1 MNWANLTERAQKAV
15 WMAQESAS
23 SLGNDFLDTDHLLI
37 GLARLE
43 EGIAYEAMVASGID
57 LHKLVDSISDQV
69 RGVKHNNFLGRND
82 EIILTPRAKKVLDL
96 AEREAINLGDGYI
109 STEHIL
115 LAIVHEG
122 GGVGMRSLEDEG
134 VDMSKLVNTV
144 LSLRGSEHSSE
155 TQHANNHQPKQRTK
169 TPTLDQYSRDLT
181 EMARQ
186 GKLDPVIGRDKE
198 TERLLQ
204 ILLRRTKN
212 NPVLIGDPGV
222 GKTAIVEGLA
232 KRIAS
237 GDVPELLKNKRVISL
252 DVPSLV
258 AGTKYRGEFEDR
270 MKKFL
275 AEMKTAGNSVILF
288 IDELHNVVGAGSAEG
303 SSIDAAN
310 ILKPA
315 LSRGELQAIGA
326 TTLGEYHKY
335 IEKDAALERRFQPIL
350 VTEPSV
356 AESIQILKGLRDK
369 YEAHHQVTI
378 TDAAIDAAVKL
389 SVKYITSRFLP
400 DKAVDLMDEASAKV
414 RLASAVP
421 SEEVRQLQEELD
433 KIEREKDEAIR
444 TQEFEKAATLRDQER
459 ALHDKMEA
467 MRGNSFTTSAAR
479 EAVVTPDDIRT
490 VVALW
495 TNIPAER
502 LAEDEREKLLHLED
516 AIKTR
521 VVGQDHAVAL
531 VAEALRR
538 SRAGLKH
545 PTKPVGSFL
554 FLGPTGVGK
563 TELARVL
570 AEELFGTES
579 SLIRLDMSEYMEK
592 FAVSRLVGAPP
603 GYVGYEEGG
612 QLTEAVRRRPFS
624 IVLFDEIEK
633 AHPDVFD
640 ILLQIMDDGRLTDST
655 GRTVDFRNAIIIMTS
670 NIGSGFNKVENLGFK
685 LPGEATQT
693 EEHAAAMMDELK
705 HSFKPE
711 FLNRVDEIVIF
722 NQLSMENIEKIVG
735 ILLSRVTKEIE
746 EEDMHL
752 QFTPEL
758 TSYLAR
764 KGYSPEYGARPL
776 LRLIQHEVENE
787 LSYRILEGEFKSGDT
802 VVVSSDGQKVVFES
816 ARQVAIPAE

>member
-1 MNWANLTERAQKAV
+1 
-15 WMAQESAS
+15 MAQESAS

-37 GLARLE
+37 GLAKLE
-43 EGIAYEAMVASGID
+43 EGIAYEAMIASGID
-57 LHKLVDSISDQV
+57 LHKLVDYVSDQV

-122 GGVGMRSLEDEG
+122 GGVGVRSLEDEG
-134 VDMSKLVNTV
+134 VDVSKLVNTV
-144 LSLRGSEHSSE
+144 LSLRGTEHTTESPR
-155 TQHANNHQPKQRTK
+155 TGHQPRQRTK

-232 KRIAS
+232 RKIVA
-237 GDVPELLKNKRVISL
+237 GEVPELLKNKRVICL
-252 DVPSLV
+252 DIPSLV

-275 AEMKTAGNSVILF
+275 AEMKTAGNTVILF

-315 LSRGELQAIGA
+315 LSRGELQTIGA

-335 IEKDAALERRFQPIL
+335 IEKDPALERRFQPI
-350 VTEPSV
+350 VVSESTVP
-356 AESIQILKGLRDK
+356 ESIEILKGLRDR

-378 TDAAIDAAVKL
+378 TDAAIDTAVRL

-414 RLASAVP
+414 RLASTVP
-421 SEEVRQLQEELD
+421 SDEYRQLQDELD
-433 KIEREKDEAIR
+433 KIEREKDDAIR
-444 TQEFEKAATLRDQER
+444 NQEFEKAAGLRDQER
-459 ALHDKMEA
+459 DVHDKIETMKGSA
-467 MRGNSFTTSAAR
+467 FLASAAR
-479 EAVVTPDDIRT
+479 EAVVSPDDIRA

-502 LAEDEREKLLHLED
+502 LAEDERAKLLHLED
-516 AIKTR
+516 ALRAR
-521 VVGQDHAVAL
+521 VVGQEQAVAL
-531 VAEALRR
+531 MAEALRR

-545 PTKPVGSFL
+545 PTKPIGSFL

-563 TELARVL
+563 TELARAL
-570 AEELFGTES
+570 AEELFGSES

-640 ILLQIMDDGRLTDST
+640 ILLQIMDDGRLTDSS
-655 GRTVDFRNAIIIMTS
+655 GRTVDFRNAVIIMTS
-670 NIGSGFNKVENLGFK
+670 NIGGGFNRMGGLGFK
-685 LPGEATQT
+685 LPGEAGEAEAHT
-693 EEHAAAMMDELK
+693 ASMMDELK

-711 FLNRVDEIVIF
+711 FLNRVDEIVVF
-722 NQLSMENIEKIVG
+722 NELAVEDIEKIVA
-735 ILLSRVTKEIE
+735 ILLKRVTREIE

-752 QFTPEL
+752 QFGPEL
-758 TSYLAR
+758 VTYLAR
-764 KGYSPEYGARPL
+764 KGFNPEYGARPL

-787 LSYRILEGEFKSGDT
+787 LSYRILEGEFKHGDT
-802 VVVSSDGQKVVFES
+802 IVVTSDGQKVVFES
-816 ARQVAIPAE
+816 ALREPAPAE

>member
-1 MNWANLTERAQKAV
+1 
-15 WMAQESAS
+15 MAQESAS

-37 GLARLE
+37 GLAKLE

-57 LHKLVDSISDQV
+57 LHKLVDYVSDQV

-122 GGVGMRSLEDEG
+122 GGVGVRSLEDEG
-134 VDMSKLVNTV
+134 VDVSKLVNTV
-144 LSLRGSEHSSE
+144 LSLRGTEHTTESPR
-155 TQHANNHQPKQRTK
+155 TGHQPRQRTK

-232 KRIAS
+232 RKIVA
-237 GDVPELLKNKRVISL
+237 GEVPELLKNKRVISL
-252 DVPSLV
+252 DIPSLV

-275 AEMKTAGNSVILF
+275 AEMKTAGNTVILF

-315 LSRGELQAIGA
+315 LSRGELQTIGA

-335 IEKDAALERRFQPIL
+335 IEKDPALERRFQPIVVSESTL
-350 VTEPSV
+350 P
-356 AESIQILKGLRDK
+356 ESIEILKGLRDR

-378 TDAAIDAAVKL
+378 TDAAIEAAVRL

-414 RLASAVP
+414 RLASTVP
-421 SEEVRQLQEELD
+421 SDEYRQLQDELD
-433 KIEREKDEAIR
+433 KIEREKDDAIR
-444 TQEFEKAATLRDQER
+444 NQEFEKAAGLRDQER
-459 ALHDKMEA
+459 DVHDKIETMKGSA
-467 MRGNSFTTSAAR
+467 FLASAAR
-479 EAVVTPDDIRT
+479 EAVVSPDDIRA

-502 LAEDEREKLLHLED
+502 LAEDERAKLLHLED
-516 AIKTR
+516 ALRTR
-521 VVGQDHAVAL
+521 VVGQDQAVAL
-531 VAEALRR
+531 MAEALRR

-545 PTKPVGSFL
+545 PTKPIGSFL

-563 TELARVL
+563 TELARAL
-570 AEELFGTES
+570 AEELFGSES

-640 ILLQIMDDGRLTDST
+640 ILLQIMDDGRLTDSS
-655 GRTVDFRNAIIIMTS
+655 GRTVDFRNAVIIMTS
-670 NIGSGFNKVENLGFK
+670 NIGGGFNRMGGLGFK
-685 LPGEATQT
+685 LPGEAGEAEAHT
-693 EEHAAAMMDELK
+693 ASMMDELK

-711 FLNRVDEIVIF
+711 FLNRVDEIVVF
-722 NQLSMENIEKIVG
+722 NQLAVEDIEKIVA
-735 ILLSRVTKEIE
+735 ILLKRVTREIE

-752 QFTPEL
+752 QFGPEL
-758 TSYLAR
+758 VSYLAR
-764 KGYSPEYGARPL
+764 KGFNPEYGARPL

-787 LSYRILEGEFKSGDT
+787 LSYRILEGEFKHGDT
-802 VVVSSDGQKVVFES
+802 IVVTSDGQKVVFES
-816 ARQVAIPAE
+816 ALREPAPAE

>member
-37 GLARLE
+37 GLAKLE

-57 LHKLVDSISDQV
+57 LHKLVDYISDQV
-69 RGVKHNNFLGRND
+69 RGVRHNNFLGRND

-122 GGVGMRSLEDEG
+122 GGVGVRNLEDEG
-134 VDMSKLVNTV
+134 VDISKLVNTI
-144 LSLRGSEHSSE
+144 LSLRGTEHTAES
-155 TQHANNHQPKQRTK
+155 QHAGHQPRQRTK

-186 GKLDPVIGRDKE
+186 GKLDPVIGREKE
-198 TERLLQ
+198 MERLLQ

-232 KRIAS
+232 RKIAE
-237 GDVPELLKNKRVISL
+237 GQVPELLKNKRVLAL
-252 DVPSLV
+252 DIPSLV

-275 AEMKTAGNSVILF
+275 AEMKTAGNTVILF

-315 LSRGELQAIGA
+315 LSRGELQTIGA
-326 TTLGEYHKY
+326 TTLGDYHKY
-335 IEKDAALERRFQPIL
+335 IEKDPALERRFQPI
-350 VTEPSV
+350 VVNEATIP
-356 AESIQILKGLRDK
+356 ESIEILKGLRDR

-378 TDAAIDAAVKL
+378 TDAAIDAAVRL

-414 RLASAVP
+414 RLACAVP
-421 SEEVRQLQEELD
+421 SDEYRLLQDELD

-444 TQEFEKAATLRDQER
+444 NQEFEKAAGLRDQER
-459 ALHDKMEA
+459 DVHDRIENMK
-467 MRGNSFTTSAAR
+467 GNSLVSSASR
-479 EAVVTPDDIRT
+479 EAVVGPDDIRA

-495 TNIPAER
+495 TSIPVER

-516 AIKTR
+516 ALKAR

-640 ILLQIMDDGRLTDST
+640 ILLQIMDDGRLTDSS
-655 GRTVDFRNAIIIMTS
+655 GRTVDFRNAVIIMTS
-670 NIGSGFNKVENLGFK
+670 NIGGGYNRMESLGFK
-685 LPGEATQT
+685 LPGEKGEA
-693 EEHAAAMMDELK
+693 EAHAASMMDELK
-705 HSFKPE
+705 HGFKPE
-711 FLNRVDEIVIF
+711 FLNRIDEIVLF
-722 NQLSMENIEKIVG
+722 NQLSIEDIEKIVG
-735 ILLSRVTKEIE
+735 ILLKRVTREIE

-758 TSYLAR
+758 VSYLAH
-764 KGYSPEYGARPL
+764 KGFSPEYGARPL

-787 LSYRILEGEFKSGDT
+787 LSYRILQ
-802 VVVSSDGQKVVFES
+802 VCSSMET
-816 ARQVAIPAE
+816 RLP

>member
-1 MNWANLTERAQKAV
+1 
-15 WMAQESAS
+15 
-23 SLGNDFLDTDHLLI
+23 
-37 GLARLE
+37 
-43 EGIAYEAMVASGID
+43 
-57 LHKLVDSISDQV
+57 
-69 RGVKHNNFLGRND
+69 
-82 EIILTPRAKKVLDL
+82 
-96 AEREAINLGDGYI
+96 
-109 STEHIL
+109 
-115 LAIVHEG
+115 
-122 GGVGMRSLEDEG
+122 
-134 VDMSKLVNTV
+134 
-144 LSLRGSEHSSE
+144 
-155 TQHANNHQPKQRTK
+155 
-169 TPTLDQYSRDLT
+169 
-181 EMARQ
+181 MARQ

-232 KRIAS
+232 RKIVA
-237 GDVPELLKNKRVISL
+237 GEVPELLKNKRVISL
-252 DVPSLV
+252 DIPSLV

-275 AEMKTAGNSVILF
+275 AEMKTAGNTVILF

-315 LSRGELQAIGA
+315 LSRGELQTIGA

-335 IEKDAALERRFQPIL
+335 IEKDPALERRFQPI
-350 VTEPSV
+350 VVSESTVP
-356 AESIQILKGLRDK
+356 ESIEILKGLRDR

-378 TDAAIDAAVKL
+378 TDAAIDAAVRL

-414 RLASAVP
+414 RLASTVP
-421 SEEVRQLQEELD
+421 SDEYRQLQDELD
-433 KIEREKDEAIR
+433 KIEREKDDAIR
-444 TQEFEKAATLRDQER
+444 NQEFEKAAGLRDQER
-459 ALHDKMEA
+459 DVHDKIETMKGSA
-467 MRGNSFTTSAAR
+467 FLASAAR
-479 EAVVTPDDIRT
+479 EAVVSPDDIRA

-502 LAEDEREKLLHLED
+502 LAEDERAKLLHLED
-516 AIKTR
+516 ALRAR
-521 VVGQDHAVAL
+521 VVGQDQAVAL
-531 VAEALRR
+531 MAEALRR

-545 PTKPVGSFL
+545 PTKPIGSFL

-563 TELARVL
+563 TELARAL
-570 AEELFGTES
+570 AEELFGSES

-640 ILLQIMDDGRLTDST
+640 ILLQIMDDGRLTDSS
-655 GRTVDFRNAIIIMTS
+655 GRTVDFRNAVIIMTS
-670 NIGSGFNKVENLGFK
+670 NIGGGFNRMGGLGFK
-685 LPGEATQT
+685 LPGEAGEAEAHT
-693 EEHAAAMMDELK
+693 ASMMDELK

-711 FLNRVDEIVIF
+711 FLNRVDEIVVF
-722 NQLSMENIEKIVG
+722 NELAVEDIEKIVA
-735 ILLSRVTKEIE
+735 ILLKRVTREIE

-752 QFTPEL
+752 QFGPEL
-758 TSYLAR
+758 VTYLAR
-764 KGYSPEYGARPL
+764 KGFNPEYGARPL

-787 LSYRILEGEFKSGDT
+787 LSYRILEGEFKHGDT
-802 VVVSSDGQKVVFES
+802 IVVTSDGQKVVFES
-816 ARQVAIPAE
+816 ALREPAPAE